1 MQSGER
7 KRWEWIGAT
16 LMVKAKA
23 MIDVIHFKEISVTGT
38 VEPLNRVWGLK
49 EDCFLEVAAQK
60 WKN

>member
-1 MQSGER
+1 MQSGGR

-23 MIDVIHFKEISVTGT
+23 TIDVIHLKEISVTGT
-38 VEPLNRVWGLK
+38 VEPLNRVSGLK